1 MSQEETCKSLINA
14 LGGGL
19 VMFGFIASELLPFIK
34 KTKSNGFLHFIALT
48 VLKYYEK
55 KESGEQEEL
64 LEEPRLN
71 QEIDF

>member
-19 VMFGFIASELLPFIK
+19 VVLGFIASELLPFIK
-34 KTKSNGFLHFIALT
+34 KTKASGLIHFIALT
-48 VLKYYEK
+48 VLKYYER
-55 KESGEQEEL
+55 KETGEQEEL

>member
-19 VMFGFIASELLPFIK
+19 VVLGFIASELLPFIK
-34 KTKSNGFLHFIALT
+34 KTKASGLIHFLVLSIA
-48 VLKYYEK
+48 KYYEG

-64 LEEPRLN
+64 LEEPRTE

>member
-19 VMFGFIASELLPFIK
+19 VVLGFIASELLPFIK
-34 KTKSNGFLHFIALT
+34 KTKASGLIHFIALS

-55 KESGEQEEL
+55 KEEEQEEL
-64 LEEPRLN
+64 LEEPRTD